1 MQEKQPLEK
10 EENAL
15 RLEREMSLP
24 LIFRYSPPELAPYA
38 YKLMH
43 RLPGFIGPIPPP
55 LLIRL
60 FNCHTYY
67 NSMIDVVKCLFL
79 PLSPG
84 FCLFSGTGCH
94 FALILHF
101 LLTTDSEFCIIV
113 ELTYIISFGDIS
125 WQALSSSRVPAP

>member
-60 FNCHTYY
+60 FNCQAYY
-67 NSMIDVVKCLFL
+67 NSLITVVKWLFPAL
-79 PLSPG
+79 STTFPFSSLSLIPLSQT
-84 FCLFSGTGCH
+84 FLFST
-94 FALILHF
+94 
-101 LLTTDSEFCIIV
+101 
-113 ELTYIISFGDIS
+113 
-125 WQALSSSRVPAP
+125 